1 MVHHSCYC
9 SISFEA
15 DRLFF
20 LGGSCAVCR
29 ARCTGFLGGL
39 CSHSAR
45 SCAVRAALN
54 PLLRRA
60 ARTSALFLR
69 STFSLMH
76 SSWAGPGMVA
86 SVLAPTAGLLLLWLG
101 LFRGCGTVVV
111 MEVRLELQND
121 NQSTSYFPFL
131 FSPKSISIYISTFHQ
146 WPMFFRRKKAC
157 WYPV

>member
-1 MVHHSCYC
+1 MLLQY
-9 SISFEA
+9 
-15 DRLFF
+15 FF
-20 LGGSCAVCR
+20 RGRQIIFLGGGSCAVCR
-29 ARCTGFLGGL
+29 ARCTRFLGGL
-39 CSHSAR
+39 CSHSAS
-45 SCAVRAALN
+45 SCAVRAALK

-60 ARTSALFLR
+60 ARTSALVLR
-69 STFSLMH
+69 SAFSLMH

-86 SVLAPTAGLLLLWLG
+86 CICFGSLAPTAGFG

-121 NQSTSYFPFL
+121 NQSTSYFPCL
-131 FSPKSISIYISTFHQ
+131 FSPKSISIYISTFHL